1 MRKWLYSTI
10 AFTFV
15 LTGCNDSGNEE
26 SEQQEE
32 TGYTVEDARG
42 MELTFDVPPETIIS
56 ILPSNTEIIFALG
69 QGDKVI
75 GVSDTDVYP
84 EEVTEI
90 EVVAEYENPY
100 VERMLELD
108 PDLIIG
114 YDYGSNE
121 MAQLNDVGLPA
132 FAIDSAQ
139 TMADIFEDIQT
150 IADVLAVAEEG
161 ERLIAEMKAEF
172 DEIAE
177 AVADVEKRSV
187 YFEISPSPDIWT
199 LGAGT
204 FQHEMLEIAGLEN
217 VFSDVEG
224 WTSIS
229 DEEVVERNPELIYTT
244 VNYTDDPLEDIRQRD
259 GWSTIEAIQ
268 QDQLEQMPPDIMDRP
283 GPRIAEATRV
293 LAETAYPE
301 AFE

>member
-42 MELTFDVPPETIIS
+42 MKLTFDVPPETIIS

-150 IADVLAVAEEG
+150 IADVLAVPEEG

-172 DEIAE
+172 DKIAE

>member
-1 MRKWLYSTI
+1 M
-10 AFTFV
+10 

-90 EVVAEYENPY
+90 EVVAEYEIH
-100 VERMLELD
+100 MLNGCLNWT
-108 PDLIIG
+108 LILLLG
-114 YDYGSNE
+114 MTMVQMRWHS
-121 MAQLNDVGLPA
+121 LNDVGLPA

-150 IADVLAVAEEG
+150 IADVLAVPEEG